1 MEQLDQG
8 FTLLGQNV
16 SGTNCFETSVF
27 LLERNLAA
35 VSVENLLQSMKPLLY
50 RRKSRNRK

>member
-16 SGTNCFETSVF
+16 SGANRFETSVF

>member
-8 FTLLGQNV
+8 FTLLRQNV
-16 SGTNCFETSVF
+16 SGTNRFETSVF

-35 VSVENLLQSMKPLLY
+35 VSVENFLQSMKPLLY